1 MKRLISIAA
10 GFGAT
15 ILAGTAQADL
25 PTQKILTL
33 DLALEAAQTA
43 IADCRAK
50 GFNTVVAVVLDRY
63 GEEQVLLR
71 SETAKVTRA
80 QRVAIRK
87 AYTALD
93 SGTPSS
99 VVSKAM
105 LDDPAVF
112 ARTAFIN
119 PNYTPQQGGLPIKVG
134 NDVIGAL
141 AVAGTPGPA
150 GADEGCAIAGLAKIQ
165 DRLK

>member
-1 MKRLISIAA
+1 MKQFVSVAA
-10 GFGAT
+10 AVGAMA
-15 ILAGTAQADL
+15 LGSAARADL

-33 DLALEAAQTA
+33 DLALEAAQAA

-50 GFNTVVAVVLDRY
+50 GFDTVVAVVLDRT
-63 GEEQVLLR
+63 GEQQVLLR

-93 SGTPSS
+93 SGAPSS
-99 VVSKAM
+99 DTMKAM
-105 LDDPAVF
+105 AADPAVF

-150 GADEGCAIAGLAKIQ
+150 AADEGCASAGLAKIR

>member
-1 MKRLISIAA
+1 MRRLISIAA
-10 GFGAT
+10 GLAAT

-25 PTQKILTL
+25 PTQKVLTL
-33 DLALEAAQTA
+33 DLALEAAQAA

-50 GFNTVVAVVLDRY
+50 GFDTVVAVVLDRY

-93 SGTPSS
+93 TGAPSS
-99 VVSKAM
+99 TTMNAM
-105 LDDPAVF
+105 AADPAVF

-119 PNYTPQQGGLPIKVG
+119 PNYTPQQGGLPIMVG
-134 NDVIGAL
+134 KDVIGAL
-141 AVAGTPGPA
+141 AVAGTPGPSA
-150 GADEGCAIAGLAKIQ
+150 ADEGCATAGLAKIQ

>member
-1 MKRLISIAA
+1 M
-10 GFGAT
+10 
-15 ILAGTAQADL
+15 
-25 PTQKILTL
+25 
-33 DLALEAAQTA
+33 
-43 IADCRAK
+43 
-50 GFNTVVAVVLDRY
+50 N
-63 GEEQVLLR
+63 
-71 SETAKVTRA
+71 
-80 QRVAIRK
+80 
-87 AYTALD
+87 
-93 SGTPSS
+93 
-99 VVSKAM
+99 AM
-105 LDDPAVF
+105 NADPAVF